1 MIWLII
7 SIVCLLWV
15 IVWTIIHAELFR
27 QAIIYRCNVKSAPLW
42 TLFIPMVVCAITLVL
57 FIKTLTQ

>member
-15 IVWTIIHAELFR
+15 IVWTIIHASLFK
-27 QAIIYRCNVKSAPLW
+27 QAIIYKCRINGTPLW
-42 TLFIPMVVCAITLVL
+42 TLLVPMIICAISFAL
-57 FIKTLTQ
+57 FINSVT

>member
-15 IVWTIIHAELFR
+15 IVWTIIHASLFK
-27 QAIIYRCNVKSAPLW
+27 QAIIYKCRINGAPLW
-42 TLFIPMVVCAITLVL
+42 TLFVPIIICAITLAL
-57 FIKTLTQ
+57 FIKTLT